1 MKKLILFMLVAFILV
16 GAVSALESG
25 NLLEVFAMSQNSEET
40 LSVNNENIS
49 VITTDT
55 APLVILNFSERLI
68 GVETTEKHASPVIEC
83 EQLYNTVQILPC
95 DCSRL
100 KITTIAYLR
109 YSS

>member
-1 MKKLILFMLVAFILV
+1 MKKLFLFMLVAFILV
-16 GAVSALESG
+16 GAVSAMESG
-25 NLLEVFAMSQNSEET
+25 NPLEVFAMSQNFEET

-49 VITTDT
+49 VITTDA

-68 GVETTEKHASPVIEC
+68 GVYATVTHAYPDIEC
-83 EQLYNTVQILPC
+83 GQLYKTGQQLPC
-95 DCSRL
+95 NCSRL